1 MDSYL
6 TIEKSARVITT
17 AKKSKFIASVKNVES
32 EEEAKKFI
40 TEIKKEFKDASHHP
54 YAYMIHEIFNS
65 SDDGEPLNTAGKPI
79 LDVILKKNLKN
90 VVIVVT
96 RYFGGVKLGIG
107 GLIRAYR
114 EAALKGIE
122 VAEIVEKFYEGV
134 ISFSVPYE
142 FFGDVTRLFQKY
154 GCTVLDRRMEHDAF
168 FKVSI
173 KKKDKES
180 FLNELLKKTK
190 GNVKLSF

>member
-6 TIEKSARVITT
+6 TIEKPARIILNV
-17 AKKSKFIASVKNVES
+17 KKSKFIASVKNVES
-32 EEEAKKFI
+32 EEEAKKVI
-40 TEIKKEFKDASHHP
+40 TEIKKEFKDASHNP
-54 YAYMIHEIFNS
+54 YAYIVNEIFNS

-122 VAEIVEKFYEGV
+122 IAEIIEKFYEGV

>member
-40 TEIKKEFKDASHHP
+40 TEIKKEFKDASHNP
-54 YAYMIHEIFNS
+54 YAYIVNEIFNS

-122 VAEIVEKFYEGV
+122 IAEIIEKFYEGV

-154 GCTVLDRRMEHDAF
+154 GCTVLNRRMEHDAF